1 MSTAS
6 RDAASALRTGRPAPG
21 PAALTWYVAEHNL
34 RRLKNYGSTV
44 VATAL
49 GSPVLYVVAFG
60 IGIGSLVDESFG
72 EGIGGEVSYL
82 AFVAPALVCATAI
95 QVASEEF
102 TYTIMMGFKWNPI
115 YFGMNASPIGA
126 KQIVDGVLLF
136 VSMRMSVSCALY
148 LAVMYAFGGI
158 RSGWG
163 VLIVVV
169 AVLTGMA
176 FGAPLMAY
184 SATLRD
190 DRGQFAFVM
199 RFIVLPMTLFSGTM
213 FPLATLPIGLQW
225 IGWISPLWHGTELSR
240 QLSYGATER
249 VWMTLLHVV
258 VLVAAVLIGWQLAR
272 RVVARRLDR

>member
-6 RDAASALRTGRPAPG
+6 RSTDAVTRAHRVTPR

-34 RRLKNYGSTV
+34 RRLKNYGSSV

-60 IGIGSLVDESFG
+60 LGIGSLIDESFG
-72 EGIGGEVSYL
+72 SGIGGEVSYL

-115 YFGMNASPIGA
+115 YFGMNATPIGA
-126 KQIVDGVLLF
+126 RQIVDGVLLF
-136 VSMRMSVSCALY
+136 VTIRMSISCALY
-148 LAVMYAFGGI
+148 LGVMYAFGGI

-225 IGWISPLWHGTELSR
+225 VGWVSPLWHGTELSR
-240 QLSYGATER
+240 QLSYGATEP
-249 VWMTLLHVV
+249 VWLTVVHVAA
-258 VLVAAVLIGWQLAR
+258 LVALVLIGWMLAR